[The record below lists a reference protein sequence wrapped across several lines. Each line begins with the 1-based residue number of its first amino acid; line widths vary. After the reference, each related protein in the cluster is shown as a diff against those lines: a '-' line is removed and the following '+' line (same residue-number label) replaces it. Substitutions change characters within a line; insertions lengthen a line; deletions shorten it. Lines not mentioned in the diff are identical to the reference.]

1 MSGIY
6 DKVLRQCSGFDWAG
20 GNIDRNRLKHQGSPS
35 ECEQFFSTAPLL
47 LVTMNAVHRSKNIFL
62 CSAGQIFKK
71 IFLSFSRS
79 KNNLIRVIS
88 AGDMSRKERE
98 VYSNEE
104 ADTGFQNE
112 DEERE
117 FRAVHDSTEY
127 IDWNRSEQVTFF
139 NLKPS
144 VRKISLRLPESM
156 LEEPNCRPTKGM
168 SRISC

>member
-1 MSGIY
+1 MRA
-6 DKVLRQCSGFDWAG
+6 V
-20 GNIDRNRLKHQGSPS
+20 
-35 ECEQFFSTAPLL
+35 FSTAPLL
-47 LVTMNAVHRSKNIFL
+47 LVTMNAVHRPKNVF
-62 CSAGQIFKK
+62 SARQDRSLKK
-71 IFLSFSRS
+71 SFVVFTS
-79 KNNLIRVIS
+79 KNNLIWVIS

-112 DEERE
+112 AEERE

>member
-1 MSGIY
+1 VNASSFFNRPL
-6 DKVLRQCSGFDWAG
+6 VAG
-20 GNIDRNRLKHQGSPS
+20 DDER
-35 ECEQFFSTAPLL
+35 
-47 LVTMNAVHRSKNIFL
+47 RSQAEKRFL

-112 DEERE
+112 AEERE